1 MFKKENPM
9 EHKVTGKIVHK
20 DGRYFLEAAGKM
32 ETLPVGLLTDR
43 TFLDEHVGKDVEVL
57 YSIPSSF
64 VVAIK
69 PAKSIIKGP
78 IGLCNIPRPEFLGFT
93 TLVTQPSVAVA
104 RNIATALLKGGQIT
118 QEVHD
123 TIVNSY

>member
-1 MFKKENPM
+1 M
-9 EHKVTGKIVHK
+9 EQKVTGKIVHK
-20 DGRYFLEAAGKM
+20 EGKYLLDVAGKV
-32 ETLPVGLLTDR
+32 EALPVGLLTDR
-43 TFLDEHVGKDVEVL
+43 KFLDEHVGKDVEVL
-57 YSIPSSF
+57 YSIPSSY

-69 PAKSIIKGP
+69 PVKPIIKGP

-93 TLVTQPSVAVA
+93 TLVTQPSIAVA